1 MLIIDT
7 TQLSSLYV
15 TATEK
20 VTLSPPYYFLL
31 SLNNREER
39 DITYNVLVTDLSSFP
54 TRYNQF
60 NITTAQSSAWEKGEY
75 EYTIYAQSSSSNTD
89 PTLANQSVE
98 TGIIKI
104 K

>member
-1 MLIIDT
+1 MLVIDSS
-7 TQLSSLYV
+7 QLSTIYV

-20 VTLSPPYYFLL
+20 VTLSPPYYFLF
-31 SLNNREER
+31 SINNREER

-60 NITTAQSSAWEKGEY
+60 NITTAQSANWQKGEY
-75 EYTIYAQSSSSNTD
+75 KYTIYAQSSSSNTD
-89 PTLANQSVE
+89 PTAANEVVE
-98 TGIIKI
+98 TGILKV

>member
-1 MLIIDT
+1 MLIVDT
-7 TQLSSLYV
+7 TALSILMV

-31 SLNNREER
+31 SLNNREDR
-39 DITYNVLVTDLSSFP
+39 SITYNLVVTDLSSFP

-60 NITTAQSSAWEKGEY
+60 NISTGTSGAWVKGEY
-75 EYTIYAQSSSSNTD
+75 EYTIYAQSSSNNTN
-89 PTLANQSVE
+89 PANANEIVE
-98 TGIIKI
+98 TGIMKI

>member
-1 MLIIDT
+1 MLIIDSS
-7 TQLSSLYV
+7 QLSTLYV

-20 VTLSPPYYFLL
+20 VTLNPPYYFLL

-39 DITYNVLVTDLSSFP
+39 DITYNILVTDLSSFP

-60 NITTAQSSAWEKGEY
+60 NITTAQSANWEKGEY
-75 EYTIYAQSSSSNTD
+75 KYTIYAQTSAVNTD
-89 PTLANQSVE
+89 PTLANEAVE
-98 TGIIKI
+98 SGVLKI

>member
-1 MLIIDT
+1 MLIVDT
-7 TQLSSLYV
+7 TALSTIYV

-31 SLNNREER
+31 SLNNREDR
-39 DITYNVLVTDLSSFP
+39 SITYNIIVTDLSSFP

-60 NITTAQSSAWEKGEY
+60 NITTATSSAWETGEY
-75 EYTIYAQSSSSNTD
+75 EYTIYAQSSSSNTN
-89 PTLANQSVE
+89 PAAANEIVE
-98 TGIIKI
+98 TGILKV

>member
-1 MLIIDT
+1 MLIIDSS
-7 TQLSSLYV
+7 QLSTLYV

-39 DITYNVLVTDLSSFP
+39 DITYNILVTDLSSFP

-60 NITTAQSSAWEKGEY
+60 NITTAQSANWEKGEY
-75 EYTIYAQSSSSNTD
+75 KYTIYAQSSAVNTD
-89 PTLANQSVE
+89 PTLANEAVE
-98 TGIIKI
+98 SGVLKI

>member
-7 TQLSSLYV
+7 TQLSNLYV

-20 VTLSPPYYFLL
+20 VTLNPPYYFLL

-39 DITYNVLVTDLSSFP
+39 DITYNILVTDLSSFP

-60 NITTAQSSAWEKGEY
+60 AITTAQSSAWEKGEY

-98 TGIIKI
+98 TGILKI

>member
-1 MLIIDT
+1 MLIVDT
-7 TQLSSLYV
+7 TALSTLYV

-31 SLNNREER
+31 SLNNREDR
-39 DITYNVLVTDLSSFP
+39 SITYNVVVTDQSSFP

-60 NITTAQSSAWEKGEY
+60 NISTGVSGAWVKGEY
-75 EYTIYAQSSSSNTD
+75 EYTIYAQSSSSNTV
-89 PTLANQSVE
+89 PANANEVVE
-98 TGIIKI
+98 TGIMKI

>member
-7 TQLSSLYV
+7 TQLSTLYV

-20 VTLSPPYYFLL
+20 VTLNPPYYFLL

-39 DITYNVLVTDLSSFP
+39 DITYNILVTDLSSFP
-54 TRYNQF
+54 TRYNEF
-60 NITTAQSSAWEKGEY
+60 AITTAQSANWEKGEY
-75 EYTIYAQSSSSNTD
+75 KYTIYAQTSAVNTD

-98 TGIIKI
+98 TGILKI

>member
-7 TQLSSLYV
+7 TQLSTLYV

-20 VTLSPPYYFLL
+20 VTLSAPYYFLL

-54 TRYNQF
+54 TRYNEF
-60 NITTAQSSAWEKGEY
+60 AITTAQSGAWEKGEY
-75 EYTIYAQSSSSNTD
+75 EYTIYAQSSAVNTD
-89 PTLANQSVE
+89 PTLANEAVE
-98 TGIIKI
+98 SGVLKI

>member
-1 MLIIDT
+1 MQIIDT
-7 TQLSSLYV
+7 TASSTLLV

-39 DITYNVLVTDLSSFP
+39 DITYNVVVTDISSFP
-54 TRYNQF
+54 TRYNEF
-60 NITTAQSSAWEKGEY
+60 VITTATSGTWEKGEY
-75 EYTIYAQSSSSNTD
+75 EYTIYAQSSSSNTN
-89 PTLANQSVE
+89 PSLANQVAE
-98 TGIIKI
+98 TGILKI

>member
-1 MLIIDT
+1 MLIIDSS
-7 TQLSSLYV
+7 QLSTLYV

-39 DITYNVLVTDLSSFP
+39 DITYNILVTDLSSFP

-60 NITTAQSSAWEKGEY
+60 NITTAQSANWEKGEY
-75 EYTIYAQSSSSNTD
+75 KYTIYAQSSAVNTD
-89 PTLANQSVE
+89 PTLANEVVE
-98 TGIIKI
+98 SGVLKI

>member
-7 TQLSSLYV
+7 TQLSTLYV

-20 VTLSPPYYFLL
+20 VTLNPPYYFLL

-39 DITYNVLVTDLSSFP
+39 DITYNILVTDLSSFP
-54 TRYNQF
+54 TRYNEF
-60 NITTAQSSAWEKGEY
+60 AITTAQSGAWEKGEY
-75 EYTIYAQSSSSNTD
+75 KYTIYAQSSAVNTD
-89 PTLANQSVE
+89 PTLANEAVE
-98 TGIIKI
+98 SGVLKI

>member
-1 MLIIDT
+1 MLVIDT
-7 TQLSSLYV
+7 SQLSTLYV

-20 VTLSPPYYFLL
+20 VTQNPPYYFLL

-60 NITTAQSSAWEKGEY
+60 AIAAATSGQWEKGEY
-75 EYTIYAQSSSSNTD
+75 KYTIYAQSSSSNTD
-89 PTLANQSVE
+89 PSLANEVVE
-98 TGIIKI
+98 TGILKV

>member
-1 MLIIDT
+1 MLIIDSS
-7 TQLSSLYV
+7 QLSTLYV

-39 DITYNVLVTDLSSFP
+39 DITYNILVTDLSSFP
-54 TRYNQF
+54 TRYNEF
-60 NITTAQSSAWEKGEY
+60 AITTAQSSAWEKGEY
-75 EYTIYAQSSSSNTD
+75 KYTIYAQTSAVNTD

-98 TGIIKI
+98 TGILKI

>member
-7 TQLSSLYV
+7 SQLSTLYV

-20 VTLSPPYYFLL
+20 VTLNPPYYFLL

-39 DITYNVLVTDLSSFP
+39 DITYNILVTDLSSFP

-60 NITTAQSSAWEKGEY
+60 AITTAQSGAWEKGEY
-75 EYTIYAQSSSSNTD
+75 KYTIYAQTSSTNTN

-98 TGIIKI
+98 TGILKI

>member
-7 TQLSSLYV
+7 SQLSNLYV

-31 SLNNREER
+31 SLNNREDR
-39 DITYNVLVTDLSSFP
+39 SITYNVLVSDLSSFP
-54 TRYNQF
+54 TRYNEF
-60 NITTAQSSAWEKGEY
+60 AITTAQSATWEKGEY
-75 EYTIYAQSSSSNTD
+75 EYTIYAQTSSTNTD
-89 PTLANQSVE
+89 PTLANEAVE
-98 TGIIKI
+98 SGVLKI

>member
-1 MLIIDT
+1 MLIIDSS
-7 TQLSSLYV
+7 QLSTLYV

-39 DITYNVLVTDLSSFP
+39 DITYNILVTDLSSFP
-54 TRYNQF
+54 TRYNEF
-60 NITTAQSSAWEKGEY
+60 AITTAQSSAWEKGEY
-75 EYTIYAQSSSSNTD
+75 KYTIYAQSSSVNTD
-89 PTLANQSVE
+89 PTLANEAVE
-98 TGIIKI
+98 SGVLKI

>member
-7 TQLSSLYV
+7 TQLSTLYV

-39 DITYNVLVTDLSSFP
+39 DITYNILVTDLSSFP
-54 TRYNQF
+54 TRYNEF
-60 NITTAQSSAWEKGEY
+60 AITTAQSANWEKGEY
-75 EYTIYAQSSSSNTD
+75 EYTIYAQSSAVNTD
-89 PTLANQSVE
+89 PTLANESVE
-98 TGIIKI
+98 TGILKI

>member
-7 TQLSSLYV
+7 SQLSSIYV

-20 VTLSPPYYFLL
+20 VTLNPPYYFLL
-31 SLNNREER
+31 SLNNREDR
-39 DITYNVLVTDLSSFP
+39 SITYNLLVTDLSSFP

-60 NITTAQSSAWEKGEY
+60 NISTAQSGAWAKGEY

-98 TGIIKI
+98 TGVLKI

>member
-1 MLIIDT
+1 MLIVDT
-7 TQLSSLYV
+7 TALSILMV

-31 SLNNREER
+31 SLNNREDR
-39 DITYNVLVTDLSSFP
+39 SITYNLVVTDLSSFP

-60 NITTAQSSAWEKGEY
+60 NISTGTSGAWVKGEY
-75 EYTIYAQSSSSNTD
+75 EYTIYAQSSSNNTNN
-89 PTLANQSVE
+89 TKKNEILE
-98 TGIIKI
+98 TGITKI

>member
-7 TQLSSLYV
+7 TQLSTLYV

-20 VTLSPPYYFLL
+20 VTLNPPYYFLL

-39 DITYNVLVTDLSSFP
+39 DITYNILVTDLSSFP
-54 TRYNQF
+54 TRYNEF
-60 NITTAQSSAWEKGEY
+60 AITTAQSSAWEKGEY
-75 EYTIYAQSSSSNTD
+75 KYTIYAQTSAVNTD
-89 PTLANQSVE
+89 PTLANEAVE
-98 TGIIKI
+98 SGVLKI

>member
-1 MLIIDT
+1 MLIIDSS
-7 TQLSSLYV
+7 QLSTLYV

-20 VTLSPPYYFLL
+20 VTLSPPYYFLM

-39 DITYNVLVTDLSSFP
+39 DITYNILVTDLSSFP

-60 NITTAQSSAWEKGEY
+60 NITTAQSGAWEKGEY
-75 EYTIYAQSSSSNTD
+75 KYTIYAQTSAVNTD
-89 PTLANQSVE
+89 PTLANEAVE
-98 TGIIKI
+98 SGVLKI

>member
-1 MLIIDT
+1 MLIIDSS
-7 TQLSSLYV
+7 QLSTLYV

-39 DITYNVLVTDLSSFP
+39 DITYNILVTDLSSFP
-54 TRYNQF
+54 TRYNQI
-60 NITTAQSSAWEKGEY
+60 NITTAQSANWEKGEY
-75 EYTIYAQSSSSNTD
+75 KYTIYAQTSAVNTD
-89 PTLANQSVE
+89 PTLANEAVE
-98 TGIIKI
+98 SGVLKI

>member
-1 MLIIDT
+1 MLIIDSS
-7 TQLSSLYV
+7 QLSTLYV

-39 DITYNVLVTDLSSFP
+39 DITYNILVTDLSSFP

-60 NITTAQSSAWEKGEY
+60 NITTAQSANWEKGEY
-75 EYTIYAQSSSSNTD
+75 KYTIYAQTSAVNTD
-89 PTLANQSVE
+89 PTLANEAVE
-98 TGIIKI
+98 SGVLKI